1 MLLARRRKISTCA
14 LLGALFGHRHAL
26 SLSARYFTCGHG
38 VGATSGKV
46 IDAVNRTCKFER
58 GLLEQCGHA
67 VVGVRPINRR

>member
-1 MLLARRRKISTCA
+1 MLLPDRWKIGTRA

-26 SLSARYFTCGHG
+26 SLCTRHFAGGHG
-38 VGATSGKV
+38 VGTTTGKV
-46 IDAVNRTCKFER
+46 IDAVDRACKFER